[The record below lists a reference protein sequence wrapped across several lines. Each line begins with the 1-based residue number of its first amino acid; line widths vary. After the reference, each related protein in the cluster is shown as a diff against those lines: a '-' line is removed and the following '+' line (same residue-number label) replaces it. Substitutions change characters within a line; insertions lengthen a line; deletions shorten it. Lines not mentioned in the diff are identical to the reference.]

1 MKIKDVLTDKGSRG
15 VETVYP
21 GQRIDWILRLLD
33 EQSIASVVVVDASHR
48 PIGLVSDRE
57 LLKLVARKGVAALS
71 MHATDAMITPA
82 PSCSRETTITA
93 AFHLMTDNRVRHL
106 VVMDGTAMA
115 GIVSIGDLVKY
126 RHKDAELETR
136 VLRDLA
142 LKRLAAE

>member
-1 MKIKDVLTDKGSRG
+1 MKIKDVLADKGAR

-21 GQRIDWILRLLD
+21 QMRIDWILKLLD
-33 EQSIASVVVVDASHR
+33 EQNIASVVVTDATHR
-48 PIGLVSDRE
+48 PVGLVSDRE
-57 LLKLVARKGVAALS
+57 LLKLVARKGAHALS
-71 MHATDAMITPA
+71 MHAADAMLA
-82 PSCSRETTITA
+82 PPPTCSRETTITA

-106 VVMDGTAMA
+106 VVMDGPAMA